1 MAGLSWDVMLKVT
14 KFEPELVSDARMYL
28 FFEKGVRD
36 GIFKRYNKANDKYF
50 NLMTQ
55 NKNQNIYL

>member
-1 MAGLSWDVMLKVT
+1 MLKVT
-14 KFEPELVSDARMYL
+14 KLEPELVSYAQMYL

-36 GIFKRYNKANDKYF
+36 EISKRYSKANDKYF

>member
-1 MAGLSWDVMLKVT
+1 MLKVT

-36 GIFKRYNKANDKYF
+36 EIFKRYNKANDKYF

>member
-1 MAGLSWDVMLKVT
+1 MAGLSEDVMLKVT
-14 KFEPELVSDARMYL
+14 KLEPELVSYAQMYL

-36 GIFKRYNKANDKYF
+36 EISKRYNKANDKYF